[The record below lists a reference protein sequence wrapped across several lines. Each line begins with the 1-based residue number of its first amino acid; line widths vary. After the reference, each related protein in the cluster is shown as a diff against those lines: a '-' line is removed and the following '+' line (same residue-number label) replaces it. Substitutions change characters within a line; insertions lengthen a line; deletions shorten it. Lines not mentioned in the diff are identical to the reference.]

1 MALVYSDIKSHF
13 NMPELTLDWLM
24 EILIVT
30 GRKKARWGFSYGVD
44 LQQIYDGY
52 GVYPDYIRAI
62 QGHQNV
68 DARWLDTQELT
79 EFVTGEVYHI
89 TDLKNVSGIKRH
101 GVRPGGPTS
110 KREMVHL
117 SAGHPVHGHKEE
129 PGKPI
134 PNNYAYWG
142 GNVYKDDRPDPVI
155 ITLDVK
161 MLREREMLC
170 SCRPNPMPF

>member
-1 MALVYSDIKSHF
+1 MALIYSDIKSHF
-13 NMPELTLDWLM
+13 NMPDMTLDWLM

-79 EFVTGEVYHI
+79 ESVTGEVYHL
-89 TDLKNVSGIKRH
+89 TDLKNIPGIKRH
-101 GVRPGGPTS
+101 GVRPGSPTS

-117 SAGHPVHGHKEE
+117 SAGHPVHGPRENRAG
-129 PGKPI
+129 PFLTT
-134 PNNYAYWG
+134 
-142 GNVYKDDRPDPVI
+142 
-155 ITLDVK
+155 TLIGWQ
-161 MLREREMLC
+161 C
-170 SCRPNPMPF
+170 CQI

>member
-1 MALVYSDIKSHF
+1 
-13 NMPELTLDWLM
+13 MPDMTLDWLM

-89 TDLKNVSGIKRH
+89 ADLKNISGIKRH
-101 GVRPGGPTS
+101 GVRPGGPYLQA
-110 KREMVHL
+110 RNGAPFCGPP
-117 SAGHPVHGHKEE
+117 SA
-129 PGKPI
+129 
-134 PNNYAYWG
+134 W
-142 GNVYKDDRPDPVI
+142 
-155 ITLDVK
+155 
-161 MLREREMLC
+161 
-170 SCRPNPMPF
+170 S

>member
-1 MALVYSDIKSHF
+1 MVWTCSKYMMDTECTQTILVPCK
-13 NMPELTLDWLM
+13 
-24 EILIVT
+24 VT
-30 GRKKARWGFSYGVD
+30 K
-44 LQQIYDGY
+44 
-52 GVYPDYIRAI
+52 
-62 QGHQNV
+62 NV

-79 EFVTGEVYHI
+79 ESVTGEVYHI

-142 GNVYKDDRPDPVI
+142 GNVYKDDRPDLVI

-161 MLREREMLC
+161 MLREKCCALAD
-170 SCRPNPMPF
+170 